1 MSLSNYEKAKGL
13 GQFAT
18 ASAIEEINRRLD
30 EYEKRVEENE
40 KLLKEIKKQLKVT
53 DNKE

>member
-40 KLLKEIKKQLKVT
+40 KLLKDLEDKIGEKNGK
-53 DNKE
+53 